1 MQSKKL
7 IATALFALF
16 ATTNAHAV
24 KGTADPSVYC
34 NGWVDVEL
42 SNPFCSNI
50 EWITNRNITFGTSP
64 NTFSP
69 NDLTPR
75 TQVAAFL
82 NRLGK
87 HVIPKPVW
95 AAKVGGVWGSQSYAC
110 GFEVQAQDW
119 PQLIVM
125 TATMNLKRGNTSD
138 ILNTVQGN
146 DASFYWNYR
155 DSESGRGVPISIS
168 YYLPVVG
175 KYSSGTLATQHV
187 LHPAHPGNVAGV
199 YEVVFAVD
207 SPNVV
212 GDCGITA
219 QVYGM

>member
-64 NTFSP
+64 STFSP

-82 NRLGK
+82 NRLGN
-87 HVIPKPVW
+87 HLMPRPVW
-95 AAKVGGVWGSQSYAC
+95 AAKVGANWGSQSYAC
-110 GFEVQAQDW
+110 GFKVEAKDW
-119 PQLIVM
+119 PQLVVM
-125 TATMNLKRGNTSD
+125 NAVLNLKRGAESD
-138 ILNTVQGN
+138 NTVQGN
-146 DASFYWNYR
+146 DAGFYWNYR
-155 DSESGRGVPISIS
+155 DSEAGRGWPISPT
-168 YYLPVVG
+168 YYVPVVG
-175 KYSSGTLATQHV
+175 KFTSASLSTQHV
-187 LHPAHPGNVAGV
+187 LPPAHPGNVGGV
-199 YEVVFAVD
+199 YEIVFVVD
-207 SPNVV
+207 SPNVY
-212 GDCGITA
+212 GDCGVTA
-219 QVYGM
+219 QVFGM